1 MLSKKANKNLN
12 EMIDGGILTNET
24 LLEILTYMHFYKRE
38 QYYIGRDA
46 DNKFFL
52 FDDKPSV
59 ENFVIYK
66 QDIITSLE
74 TQ

>member
-12 EMIDGGILTNET
+12 EMFDGGVLTNET
-24 LLEILTYMHFYKRE
+24 LSEILSYMHFYKRE
-38 QYYIGRDA
+38 QYYVGRDS

-66 QDIITSLE
+66 KDIITSLE